1 MNTKMNKRADEQRY
15 VSGLNAHSRMAR
27 QIAAKTKEISG
38 PGRKRQGGA
47 RSRYDAQ
54 TGKIKG

>member
-1 MNTKMNKRADEQRY
+1 MKKRADEKRY
-15 VSGLNAHSRMAR
+15 VAGLNSHSRTAR
-27 QIAAKTKEISG
+27 QVAAKTKEISG

-54 TGKIKG
+54 TGKIKE